1 MSAVAARSLM
11 AVSSMVLVTALTGC
25 QQSVPPS
32 HTELKIVGI
41 AQIDQ
46 QGSQVSKPANVDPA
60 DPGGGGNAACPPLSI
75 AMTAALT
82 GPDAALG
89 INVRDGV
96 ALAVAQHN
104 AHNPNC
110 QVQLKSFD
118 SEGDPQK
125 AVEIAPQMID
135 DRTIIGLIGPGNSGE
150 TRATGALFAQADL
163 AAITPS
169 ATNVTLAN
177 AGWKTFFRG
186 LANDAVQGPSVAN
199 YLTKALG
206 DKKLCVVDDGSDYGL
221 GLAQAV
227 RQTLGAAADS
237 ACNVEVKRGEKDFS
251 AAVGQL
257 SAAAPDAIF
266 YGGYYAEAAMLVAQ
280 LRTANVAATFATGDA
295 ANDIEFVKQAGDSS
309 AGAILSCPCAP
320 SAGPFADAYNRMFGQ
335 PAGTYSA
342 ESYDLATIMLKAI
355 DSGHITRPAML
366 DFIRNYRGQGVAR
379 QYQWASNG
387 ELKSNL
393 IWMYRV
399 Q

>member
-1 MSAVAARSLM
+1 
-11 AVSSMVLVTALTGC
+11 
-25 QQSVPPS
+25 
-32 HTELKIVGI
+32 
-41 AQIDQ
+41 
-46 QGSQVSKPANVDPA
+46 
-60 DPGGGGNAACPPLSI
+60 
-75 AMTAALT
+75 
-82 GPDAALG
+82 
-89 INVRDGV
+89 
-96 ALAVAQHN
+96 
-104 AHNPNC
+104 
-110 QVQLKSFD
+110 VQLKPFD

-135 DRTIIGLIGPGNSGE
+135 DPAIIGVIGPGNSGE
-150 TRATGALFAQADL
+150 TRATGALFDQADL

-177 AGWKTFFRG
+177 EGWKTFFRG

-206 DKKLCVVDDGSDYGL
+206 DKKVCVIDDSTDYGL

-227 RQTLGAAADS
+227 RQTLGAADS
-237 ACNVEVKRGEKDFS
+237 ACNVEVKRGDKDFS
-251 AAVGQL
+251 AAVAQL

-266 YGGYYAEAAMLVAQ
+266 YGGYYAEAALLVAQ
-280 LRTANVAATFATGDA
+280 LRTANVTATFATGDA
-295 ANDIEFVKQAGDSS
+295 ANDLEFVKQAGESS

-320 SAGPFADAYNRMFGQ
+320 SAGPFADAYSRMFGQ
-335 PAGTYSA
+335 PPGTYSA
-342 ESYDLATIMLKAI
+342 ESYDLATVMLKAI
-355 DSGHITRPAML
+355 DSGHFTRPAMVN
-366 DFIRNYRGQGVAR
+366 FIRNYQGQGVAR